1 MGLLWITMVTAFP
14 SVLIG
19 FQWFKDG
26 ISLPQVIAGCALSCL
41 ILLAFTIPSVQ
52 MGATTGQTYTGLSRG
67 VFGKL
72 GSRLITV
79 NLLWIFIAW
88 YGLCSL
94 FMAEAVH
101 EFFHVAIPLP
111 VMASAFALLMALN
124 NFFGFKGV
132 ANFARYFAAPVLIAW
147 VVYTF
152 AKAVWASPITVLSE
166 PSHVSFAT
174 AFTAISSF
182 IIGFALWGNEADYW
196 RYSKPKMNFTVP
208 PLVVA
213 LLIGE
218 MIFPATGWLIA
229 HLTGVTE
236 YAAATALMSRFSFG
250 GIAAIGII
258 VLGAS
263 YFAANDSNL
272 FGSKQACANLKALP
286 HKIWVS
292 VLAIL
297 GAMTAAWL
305 AVSGSAKGLEAIAS
319 LNCIILP
326 TPTVIIMCEWA
337 LSTWM
342 FRTESR
348 FGERI
353 PAFSELPIV
362 RWPALI
368 ALICGMTVGLLTSG
382 IIPGTADL
390 HVGICSVQSW
400 LTSALM
406 YIPLRIL
413 EHRMSISKA
422 RHAFEQSFKDEN
434 LIAETVAAVD

>member
-1 MGLLWITMVTAFP
+1 MVTAFP

-26 ISLPQVIAGCALSCL
+26 ISLSQVLICCALSCL
-41 ILLAFTIPSVQ
+41 LLLAYTIPSVQ
-52 MGATTGQTYTGLSRG
+52 MGAVTGQSYTGLSRA
-67 VFGKL
+67 VFGKF
-72 GSRLITV
+72 GSRLMTV

-101 EFFHVAIPLP
+101 EFFHVSMPLP
-111 VMASAFALLMALN
+111 VMASIFALLMALN

-132 ANFARYFAAPVLIAW
+132 ANFARFFAAPVLVAW
-147 VVYTF
+147 VFYTF
-152 AKAVWASPITVLSE
+152 AKAIASTPAAVLSE
-166 PSHVSFAT
+166 PAHTSFAA

-182 IIGFALWGNEADYW
+182 VIGFALWGNEADYW
-196 RYSKPKMNFTVP
+196 RYSKPRLSFTVP

-218 MIFPATGWLIA
+218 LIFPATGWMIA

-250 GIAAIGII
+250 GVALIGII

-272 FGSKQACANLKALP
+272 FGSKQACANLKQLP
-286 HKIWVS
+286 HKVWVT
-292 VLAIL
+292 VLAVL
-297 GAMTAAWL
+297 GAMMAAWL
-305 AVSGSAKGLEAIAS
+305 AISGSAKGLEAIAS

-326 TPTVIIMCEWA
+326 TPTVIVMCEWA
-337 LSTWM
+337 LTSLV
-342 FRTESR
+342 FRTQSK

-353 PAFSELPIV
+353 PEFNELPQI
-362 RWPALI
+362 RWPATI
-368 ALICGMTVGLLTSG
+368 ALLTGISVGLLTSG
-382 IIPGTADL
+382 IIPGTADF
-390 HVGICSVQSW
+390 HVGICSIQSW
-400 LTSALM
+400 AVAALT
-406 YIPLRIL
+406 YIPLRIA
-413 EHRMSISKA
+413 EHRQAIKTA
-422 RHAFEQSFKDEN
+422 RHAFEQSFKDDS
-434 LIAETVAAVD
+434 LRAETVAVVD

>member
-1 MGLLWITMVTAFP
+1 MGLLWLTMVTSFP

-19 FQWFKDG
+19 FQWFKEG
-26 ISLPQVIAGCALSCL
+26 ISLSQVLVCCVLSCML
-41 ILLAFTIPSVQ
+41 LLAFTIPSVQ
-52 MGATTGQTYTGLSRG
+52 LGACTGQTYTGLSRS
-67 VFGKL
+67 VFGKF

-101 EFFHVAIPLP
+101 EFFHVAMPLP
-111 VMASAFALLMALN
+111 VMASIFALVMALN

-147 VVYTF
+147 VFYTF
-152 AKAVWASPITVLSE
+152 AKAVSATPIAVLSE
-166 PSHVSFAT
+166 PAHMSFPA

-196 RYSKPKMNFTVP
+196 RYSKPKMSFTVP
-208 PLVVA
+208 PLVIA

-218 MIFPATGWLIA
+218 LIFPATGWMIA
-229 HLTGVTE
+229 HMTGVTE
-236 YAAATALMSRFSFG
+236 YAAATTLMSRFSFG
-250 GIAAIGII
+250 GIALLGII
-258 VLGAS
+258 VLGAA

-272 FGSKQACANLKALP
+272 FGSKQACANLKPLP

-292 VLAIL
+292 ALAIL
-297 GAMTAAWL
+297 GAITAAWL
-305 AVSGSAKGLEAIAS
+305 AISGSAKGLEAIAS

-337 LSTWM
+337 LTTWA
-342 FRTESR
+342 FRTQSK

-353 PAFSELPIV
+353 PQFAELPLV

-368 ALICGMTVGLLTSG
+368 ALFTGISIGLLTAG
-382 IIPGTADL
+382 IIPGTEQF
-390 HVGICSVQSW
+390 HVGLCSIQSW
-400 LTSALM
+400 IAAAVT

-413 EHRMSISKA
+413 EHRQTIVAA
-422 RHAFEQSFKDEN
+422 RRAFEQSFADEA
-434 LIAETVAAVD
+434 LHAEPIPVTE